1 MVGAVAPR
9 VRRVAGQNAAGRYL
23 DAWALVDLGPR
34 EARVA
39 PLTRLAYVPTA
50 ALLARCSAIVG
61 GGFDPGLRYGE
72 DVDLIWRMIAA
83 GWRVRYDPAAE
94 VRHVEPE
101 RWAAVL
107 ARRLRYGKSAAPLAP
122 RHPGLVPP
130 LIVQAWPAPAAP
142 SPPARPPPT
151 PPPPHH

>member
-1 MVGAVAPR
+1 MVGAGAPR
-9 VRRVAGQNAAGRYL
+9 GRPRAGQTAAGRYL
-23 DAWALVDLGPR
+23 DARAPVDLGPR

-83 GWRVRYDPAAE
+83 GWRGRDDPPGGMPHRQPGRRAA
-94 VRHVEPE
+94 
-101 RWAAVL
+101 
-107 ARRLRYGKSAAPLAP
+107 G
-122 RHPGLVPP
+122 
-130 LIVQAWPAPAAP
+130 
-142 SPPARPPPT
+142 PAR
-151 PPPPHH
+151 

>member
-1 MVGAVAPR
+1 MVGAGAPR
-9 VRRVAGQNAAGRYL
+9 GRPRAGQTAAGRYL
-23 DAWALVDLGPR
+23 DARAPVDLGPR

-83 GWRVRYDPAAE
+83 GWGVRYDPAAE
-94 VRHVEPE
+94 VRHLEAE

-107 ARRLRYGKSAAPLAP
+107 ARRLRYGESAAPLARP
-122 RHPGLVPP
+122 HPGPGPPPIVP
-130 LIVQAWPAPAAP
+130 AWAAPAA
-142 SPPARPPPT
+142 R
-151 PPPPHH
+151 

>member
-1 MVGAVAPR
+1 MVGAGAPR
-9 VRRVAGQNAAGRYL
+9 GRPRAGQTAAGRYL
-23 DAWALVDLGPR
+23 DARAPVDLGPR

-83 GWRVRYDPAAE
+83 GWRVRDDPPAE

-101 RWAAVL
+101 RWAA
-107 ARRLRYGKSAAPLAP
+107 G
-122 RHPGLVPP
+122 
-130 LIVQAWPAPAAP
+130 PA
-142 SPPARPPPT
+142 
-151 PPPPHH
+151 PPPPLRETAPPPAPPQPRPGPPPIRAA